1 VRQARASSHAGLYWL
16 IAARANLK
24 ASTFAISDAKNG
36 PQNAEAILGI
46 VVGDALDEA
55 SQDFLG

>member
-1 VRQARASSHAGLYWL
+1 M

-36 PQNAEAILGI
+36 PQNAEAVLDV
-46 VVGDALDEA
+46 VVGNALDEA
-55 SQDFLG
+55 GQHFLG